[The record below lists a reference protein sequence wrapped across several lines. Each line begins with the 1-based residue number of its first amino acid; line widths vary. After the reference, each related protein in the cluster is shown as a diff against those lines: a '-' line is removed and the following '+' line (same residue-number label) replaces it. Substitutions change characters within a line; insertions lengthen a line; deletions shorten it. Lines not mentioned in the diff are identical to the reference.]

1 MLLVIEERLE
11 ARTHFASV
19 APCNPGM
26 TTSAAVGAEMEE
38 TLHLQQ
44 QAALIAA
51 CEAECD
57 SILQVINAN
66 VLGVETEHFAHSELS
81 SKSSA

>member
-1 MLLVIEERLE
+1 MSLR
-11 ARTHFASV
+11 A
-19 APCNPGM
+19 PGM
-26 TTSAAVGAEMEE
+26 TTSADVGAEMEE

-57 SILQVINAN
+57 SILQVIDAN